1 MVGVRWPRM
10 PGCYRDIP
18 LVTLDIAVC
27 ERLKSEP
34 GRRSSSASTHANGT
48 ETNDSGK
55 MACQMNAEME

>member
-1 MVGVRWPRM
+1 M
-10 PGCYRDIP
+10 PGCYRDIS
-18 LVTLDIAVC
+18 LVTLDITVC

-34 GRRSSSASTHANGT
+34 GRRSSSASMHANGT